1 MANAARERVDAVFP
15 PPLRCSTDGRS
26 IMSTVGAVKNATHV
40 LHSET
45 VGGKPFGAE
54 AVRKNLGKATLP
66 SIESAMDFVAVV
78 EASQ

>member
-1 MANAARERVDAVFP
+1 
-15 PPLRCSTDGRS
+15 
-26 IMSTVGAVKNATHV
+26 MSTVGAVKNATHV